1 MINETFFTVCK
12 YTFKNLSQKSLNASC
27 AAFKTFTGPL
37 ISFQIARQEINFYVY
52 EEIKKV
58 CQTPKNFTKKS
69 KDTYYLCTSS
79 RN

>member
-52 EEIKKV
+52 EEIKKSL
-58 CQTPKNFTKKS
+58 PNSKKFHE
-69 KDTYYLCTSS
+69 KVQRYLLFMYVK
-79 RN
+79 